1 MCHGV
6 KYSQE
11 PFCHFKIQTME
22 LTPQK
27 QDFDQ
32 YLAASEVIDYDSPN
46 VQELAE
52 KLSGNTEHEI
62 QLAKRVYQ
70 YVRDYISHSFDI
82 NNDTVTCKASDVLK
96 DRSGICFAKSHLLAA
111 VLRYLKI
118 PTGFCYQR
126 LVFDDS
132 DPLYLTLHGLNA
144 IYLSSLHR
152 WIRVDARGNKP
163 GVKAEF
169 SIDEEVLA
177 FPVRSDLG
185 EVDYSTIYAQP
196 NLNIVKALQT
206 SCSCQELA
214 NNLPNDL

>member
-1 MCHGV
+1 MV
-6 KYSQE
+6 LIPE
-11 PFCHFKIQTME
+11 
-22 LTPQK
+22 K
-27 QDFDQ
+27 QDLNE
-32 YLAASEVIDYDSPN
+32 YLEVSEVIDYDSQN

-52 KLSGNTEHEI
+52 RLSKNIERKI
-62 QLAKRVYQ
+62 QLAQRVYE
-70 YVRDYISHSFDI
+70 YVRDHVFHSFDI
-82 NNDTVTCKASDVLK
+82 SSDLVTCKASDVLK
-96 DRSGICFAKSHLLAA
+96 HGSGTCFAKSHLLAA
-111 VLRYLKI
+111 LLRNLKI

-132 DPLYLTLHGLNA
+132 QPLRLTLHGLNA
-144 IYLSSLHR
+144 IYLSGLHQ
-152 WIRVDARGNKP
+152 WIRVDARGNKS

-177 FPVRSDLG
+177 FPIRLDLG

-196 NLNIVKALQT
+196 NLNIIKALQT

>member
-1 MCHGV
+1 MCHGI

-11 PFCHFKIQTME
+11 LFCHFILQTMK

-27 QDFDQ
+27 QDLDQ
-32 YLAASEVIDYDSPN
+32 YLAASEVIDYDSLN
-46 VQELAE
+46 IQRLAE
-52 KLSGNTEHEI
+52 RLSENTKHD
-62 QLAKRVYQ
+62 QLAERVYQ
-70 YVRDYISHSFDI
+70 YVRDYVSHSFDI
-82 NNDTVTCKASDVLK
+82 NNDVVTCNASDVLK
-96 DRSGICFAKSHLLAA
+96 HMSGTCFAKSHLLAA

-132 DPLYLTLHGLNA
+132 DPLYLTLHGLSA
-144 IYLSSLHR
+144 IYLSSFNK

-169 SIDEEVLA
+169 SIDQEVLA

-185 EVDYSTIYAQP
+185 EINYSTIYAQP
-196 NLNIVKALQT
+196 NVNVLRALQM
-206 SCSCQELA
+206 SCSCQALV
-214 NNLPNDL
+214 NNLPNQL